1 MHAIRSSICWLS
13 LNTQTE
19 KRLKKKKKRV
29 GLFPLGTARRPMWL
43 EPRKQEK
50 SEGEGGKR
58 GSDQVR
64 GGGGSDQDDSSLKG
78 ERL

>member
-1 MHAIRSSICWLS
+1 
-13 LNTQTE
+13 
-19 KRLKKKKKRV
+19 
-29 GLFPLGTARRPMWL
+29 MWL

-64 GGGGSDQDDSSLKG
+64 GGAGSDQDDSSLKG